1 MSVGRGGKI
10 EHEAHIHTP
19 SSSTPTFPDSARSLW
34 QWTPP
39 QCASVSVKPPYSQPA
54 PAPLPGKV
62 EMGRAPSAVLTRPG
76 AQSPQVGLPSLCWD
90 RADDSGIGLDSAD
103 GSGPPTP
110 RTPSCTLPQLLVTG
124 VASLQGQKQ
133 ALPDC
138 PNQDSHLIV
147 NLSRG
152 KTLAAVFDGHGRNG
166 HHVSRRVRDIFEQ
179 HAWSLGAASLQD
191 NVSAVQ
197 SVFASVFAKA
207 HDALVRDG
215 LARLAGTTATVAI
228 VDALS
233 GRMVVAH
240 VGDSTLVAANGR
252 NIDFKSQD
260 HKIKKADISRI
271 HSLGGEVRSMVYGG
285 VTARRVFV
293 RGEGFPGLA
302 MARALG
308 DMEANA
314 VGVLSEPEVQ
324 QVRLRPG
331 CTVVLASDG
340 VWDQMPSTEVVDRLA
355 ASFARRG
362 PPTPELTTQLA
373 EEVVSEARR
382 RWLGAGFVG
391 AQPDVDDIT
400 AVVLQAIPDF
410 KAVAGGA

>member
-1 MSVGRGGKI
+1 
-10 EHEAHIHTP
+10 
-19 SSSTPTFPDSARSLW
+19 
-34 QWTPP
+34 
-39 QCASVSVKPPYSQPA
+39 
-54 PAPLPGKV
+54 
-62 EMGRAPSAVLTRPG
+62 
-76 AQSPQVGLPSLCWD
+76 
-90 RADDSGIGLDSAD
+90 
-103 GSGPPTP
+103 
-110 RTPSCTLPQLLVTG
+110 
-124 VASLQGQKQ
+124 
-133 ALPDC
+133 
-138 PNQDSHLIV
+138 
-147 NLSRG
+147 
-152 KTLAAVFDGHGRNG
+152 
-166 HHVSRRVRDIFEQ
+166 
-179 HAWSLGAASLQD
+179 
-191 NVSAVQ
+191 
-197 SVFASVFAKA
+197 
-207 HDALVRDG
+207 
-215 LARLAGTTATVAI
+215 
-228 VDALS
+228 LS